1 VTRSKEFEP
10 EQVVGAA
17 VDVFWRRGYSN
28 TSMQDLV
35 DHLGIGRG
43 SIYATF
49 GSKHELWVRALDRYC
64 EDGAQAI
71 LDMLD
76 AQGPLLPRL
85 RGALV
90 AMVDNDLNDRDRK
103 GCMLVNAAMETL
115 PLDSDTAALA
125 HRNFTQI
132 EQGIERA
139 IRRAQSE
146 NEVAS
151 SVDAAAT
158 AAFLLT
164 LIEGLRVVAKAT
176 ADRGR
181 LVKSIDV
188 ALGSLT

>member
-1 VTRSKEFEP
+1 
-10 EQVVGAA
+10 
-17 VDVFWRRGYSN
+17 
-28 TSMQDLV
+28 
-35 DHLGIGRG
+35 
-43 SIYATF
+43 
-49 GSKHELWVRALDRYC
+49 
-64 EDGAQAI
+64 
-71 LDMLD
+71 
-76 AQGPLLPRL
+76 
-85 RGALV
+85 
-90 AMVDNDLNDRDRK
+90 
-103 GCMLVNAAMETL
+103 MLVNAAMETL